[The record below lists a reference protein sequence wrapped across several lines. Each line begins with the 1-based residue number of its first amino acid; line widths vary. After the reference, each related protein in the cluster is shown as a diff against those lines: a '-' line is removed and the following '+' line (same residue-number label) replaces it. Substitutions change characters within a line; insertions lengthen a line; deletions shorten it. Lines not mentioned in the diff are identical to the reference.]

1 MAGGSYAEVV
11 QVNLRLTGSIFVE
24 WLQDLR
30 PLRVLA
36 MFLLGAAAAKLRLA
50 EKQSGHT
57 KLLLRAALPLL
68 LSGLLLSA
76 IETFVS
82 PAGQW
87 ERIGLNVAE
96 TAGPPLMAL
105 AYAAILMLWWQ
116 HAGVLGSA
124 VSAALAP
131 VGRMALTNYLLQSA
145 ACVPLF
151 YDFGGG
157 WFAELSLGRLILF
170 SVALFVGQVIFSAL
184 WLAVFR
190 QGPIEWLWR

>member
-1 MAGGSYAEVV
+1 
-11 QVNLRLTGSIFVE
+11 
-24 WLQDLR
+24 
-30 PLRVLA
+30 

-57 KLLLRAALPLL
+57 KLLLRAAVPLL

-190 QGPIEWLWR
+190 QGPIEWLWRWQIKGERPPLLKRAGPVGAGDARE